1 MSGRH
6 LRGIPSTPRE
16 VCTVASPFGSRD
28 AVAVSDY
35 SICNYNDNIRHAFFK
50 ESYGHVEDMRA
61 RRESSMASTTG
72 EERRGRE
79 GWQTGTKEGDRGPL
93 RSVGGEG
100 EGQGFRVANGMGR
113 EKGTR
118 VN

>member
-16 VCTVASPFGSRD
+16 VCTVAPPFGSRD

-72 EERRGRE
+72 EERRGA
-79 GWQTGTKEGDRGPL
+79 Q
-93 RSVGGEG
+93 
-100 EGQGFRVANGMGR
+100 RVANGYEG
-113 EKGTR
+113 GG
-118 VN
+118 